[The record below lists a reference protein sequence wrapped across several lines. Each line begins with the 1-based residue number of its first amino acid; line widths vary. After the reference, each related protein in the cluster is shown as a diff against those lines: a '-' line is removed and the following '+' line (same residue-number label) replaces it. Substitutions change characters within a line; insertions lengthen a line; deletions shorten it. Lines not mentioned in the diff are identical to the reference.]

1 MRATVWLG
9 LALVWATVASS
20 AEQLRFNRDI
30 RPILS
35 ENCFHCHGQDV
46 QTREADLRLDE
57 RAGALADLGG
67 HAAVVPGDPAASE
80 LVRRMRSHDDDER
93 MPPPASKKSIPEEQI
108 ALVERWIAEG
118 AGYEPHWA
126 YLPPERGELP
136 AVARQDWPRRPLD
149 RFVLARLEAEKLA
162 PAVEAEPGVW
172 LRRAAL
178 DLTGLPPTP
187 AELDAFD
194 ADVAAR
200 GEAAYEAAADRL
212 LASPHYGERQAVEW
226 LDAAR
231 YADTHG
237 FNNDS
242 RREMWRWRDW
252 VIESFNANQPYDRF
266 ITEQLAGDLLPD
278 PTLEQ
283 RIATGFCR
291 NHVINSEGGIID
303 EEYRVEY
310 VADRVRTVSTAWLGL
325 TMECARCHNHK
336 FDTVSQRDY
345 YSLFAFFN
353 NVPEHGEDGRR
364 ANAPPLMPAPTRLQQ
379 ARLEEQEREL
389 AALRP
394 KLEPADEDA
403 SAPRRE
409 PLVAWLAG
417 RPTAADGRR
426 PAAEGRPWS
435 DGVLGNAPAVP
446 RGEFAEKLPGS
457 AVRLGGV
464 KPSTLGFWLR
474 PAADVPED
482 VPLVSSIDYRGEPS
496 SGNYGMGRDV
506 RLVDGEVEVRF
517 SSRYPVY
524 AVVVRTEAAAIRPG
538 RWRQVTITH
547 TGGYRAA
554 DVRVFVDGMEQP
566 LRVIYDGS
574 NTVKLDG
581 DWTIG
586 RVADPHGAGYVGE
599 IDEFHVRAG
608 VAGDDEILADYISEA
623 VAFWEQIDPLTSRGV
638 TLAVRLADPGRA
650 EAAAAS
656 RKLWAEH
663 LALRRSLPTSMVMAE
678 LDPPRP
684 TFVLERGMY
693 DAPRDPVAPAALETL
708 LLPWPE
714 DAPRNRLG
722 LARWLTDPRQP
733 LTGRVVVNRVWAQ
746 LFGTGLVKT
755 LEDFGVQ
762 GEWPSHP
769 ALLDRL
775 ARDFVDGGW
784 DLKGLFREIVL
795 SATYRQSSA
804 VPSGLATADPENRLL
819 ARGPRV
825 RLPAEFIRDQALA
838 VSGLLCRDIGGPSVY
853 PYQPAG
859 LYEGMVV
866 DAGYPGSKWLQG
878 KGDDLRRRS
887 LYTFWKRT
895 VPHPVMLTF
904 DAPDREFCS
913 VRRSRTNTPLQALA
927 LWNEEGFLEAARLL
941 GTRMWREGGER
952 DADRLRFGMRL
963 VTGRVPDERELAV
976 LERTLG
982 RLRAEFT
989 ASPAD
994 AERLLAIGESPR
1006 DESVPAAE
1014 QAAAMSVASMLLN
1027 LDETLTKD

>member
-1 MRATVWLG
+1 
-9 LALVWATVASS
+9 
-20 AEQLRFNRDI
+20 
-30 RPILS
+30 
-35 ENCFHCHGQDV
+35 
-46 QTREADLRLDE
+46 
-57 RAGALADLGG
+57 
-67 HAAVVPGDPAASE
+67 
-80 LVRRMRSHDDDER
+80 
-93 MPPPASKKSIPEEQI
+93 
-108 ALVERWIAEG
+108 
-118 AGYEPHWA
+118 
-126 YLPPERGELP
+126 
-136 AVARQDWPRRPLD
+136 
-149 RFVLARLEAEKLA
+149 
-162 PAVEAEPGVW
+162 
-172 LRRAAL
+172 
-178 DLTGLPPTP
+178 
-187 AELDAFD
+187 
-194 ADVAAR
+194 
-200 GEAAYEAAADRL
+200 
-212 LASPHYGERQAVEW
+212 
-226 LDAAR
+226 
-231 YADTHG
+231 
-237 FNNDS
+237 
-242 RREMWRWRDW
+242 
-252 VIESFNANQPYDRF
+252 
-266 ITEQLAGDLLPD
+266 
-278 PTLEQ
+278 
-283 RIATGFCR
+283 
-291 NHVINSEGGIID
+291 
-303 EEYRVEY
+303 
-310 VADRVRTVSTAWLGL
+310 
-325 TMECARCHNHK
+325 
-336 FDTVSQRDY
+336 
-345 YSLFAFFN
+345 
-353 NVPEHGEDGRR
+353 
-364 ANAPPLMPAPTRLQQ
+364 
-379 ARLEEQEREL
+379 
-389 AALRP
+389 
-394 KLEPADEDA
+394 
-403 SAPRRE
+403 
-409 PLVAWLAG
+409 
-417 RPTAADGRR
+417 
-426 PAAEGRPWS
+426 
-435 DGVLGNAPAVP
+435 
-446 RGEFAEKLPGS
+446 
-457 AVRLGGV
+457 
-464 KPSTLGFWLR
+464 
-474 PAADVPED
+474 
-482 VPLVSSIDYRGEPS
+482 
-496 SGNYGMGRDV
+496 
-506 RLVDGEVEVRF
+506 
-517 SSRYPVY
+517 
-524 AVVVRTEAAAIRPG
+524 
-538 RWRQVTITH
+538 
-547 TGGYRAA
+547 
-554 DVRVFVDGMEQP
+554 
-566 LRVIYDGS
+566 
-574 NTVKLDG
+574 
-581 DWTIG
+581 
-586 RVADPHGAGYVGE
+586 
-599 IDEFHVRAG
+599 
-608 VAGDDEILADYISEA
+608 
-623 VAFWEQIDPLTSRGV
+623 
-638 TLAVRLADPGRA
+638 
-650 EAAAAS
+650 
-656 RKLWAEH
+656 
-663 LALRRSLPTSMVMAE
+663 MVMAE

>member
-1 MRATVWLG
+1 MRRIVCWLW
-9 LALVWATVASS
+9 LMLVSVTAVS
-20 AEQLRFNRDI
+20 AAEPLRFNRDI

-35 ENCFHCHGQDV
+35 ENCFHCHGQDP
-46 QTREADLRLDE
+46 QTREAGLRLDE

-126 YLPPERGELP
+126 YVPPERGELP

-149 RFVLARLEAEKLA
+149 RFVLARLEAEGLA
-162 PAVEAEPGVW
+162 PAVEAEPAVW

-187 AELDAFD
+187 AELDAFV

-252 VIESFNANQPYDRF
+252 VIESFNANQPYDAF

-345 YSLFAFFN
+345 YSMFAFFN

-364 ANAPPLMPAPTRLQQ
+364 ANAPPLMPAPTRPQQ
-379 ARLEEQEREL
+379 ARLEEQRRGLAELERRLEL
-389 AALRP
+389 SSAA
-394 KLEPADEDA
+394 A
-403 SAPRRE
+403 APQRDS
-409 PLVAWLAG
+409 VAAWLAG
-417 RPTAADGRR
+417 RPTAAGDRR
-426 PAAEGRPWS
+426 PAVAGRPWS

-464 KPSTLGFWLR
+464 KPATLSFWLR
-474 PAADVPED
+474 PAADVPAD
-482 VPLVSSIDYRGEPS
+482 VPLLSSIDYGGEPS
-496 SGNYGMGRDV
+496 SGGYGKGRDV
-506 RLVDGEVEVRF
+506 RLVDGEIEVRF

-554 DVRVFVDGMEQP
+554 HVRIFVDGTEQP

-574 NTVKLDG
+574 NNVKLDG

-586 RVADPHGAGYVGE
+586 RVADPHGKGYEGNL
-599 IDEFHVRAG
+599 DELHVREGA
-608 VAGDDEILADYISEA
+608 AGDDEILADYLAEA
-623 VAFWEQIDPLTSRGV
+623 VAFWEQIDPLSSRGV
-638 TLAVRLADPGRA
+638 VLAGRLAEPERA
-650 EAAAAS
+650 EPAAAH
-656 RKLWAEH
+656 RQLWAEH
-663 LALRRSLPTSMVMAE
+663 LALRRSLPSSMVMAE

-684 TFVLERGMY
+684 TFVLDRGRY
-693 DAPRDPVAPAALETL
+693 DAPGDPVTPAALEAL

-722 LARWLTDPRQP
+722 LARWLTHPRQP

-746 LFGTGLVKT
+746 LFGTGIVKT

-769 ALLDRL
+769 ALLDWL
-775 ARDFVDGGW
+775 ARDFIDGGW
-784 DLKGLFREIVL
+784 DLKRLFREIVL
-795 SATYRQSSA
+795 SATYRQTSA
-804 VPSGLATADPENRLL
+804 VPSGLVATDPENRLL

-825 RLPAEFIRDQALA
+825 RLPAELIRDQALA

-866 DAGYPGSKWLQG
+866 DAGYPGTKWLQG

-895 VPHPVMLTF
+895 VPHPVMLTL

-913 VRRSRTNTPLQALA
+913 VRRSRTNTPLQALL
-927 LWNEEGFLEAARLL
+927 LWNEEGFLEAARHL
-941 GTRMWREGGER
+941 GVRMWREGGER